1 MHRTLFRYLKDLY
14 TGPFQA
20 TLVFSF
26 TLVAAVTIG
35 IGSWAIS
42 STIENYLEQAMNDRI
57 ARDIHLAETFYEIKL
72 KQIAGIASRLSTHP
86 HIIEQMPAASLGK
99 REALDTIDEELI
111 NKGEG
116 LTLGGNHI
124 IAILDAEGDFIA
136 GRKFSVD
143 GQQTPLVL
151 DGNWLSL
158 PVIQESLQTGVPI
171 AATEVIPVNL
181 LTQVGMAEQAHIDL
195 IDTPRAAEEP
205 FDPREGEAGL
215 VLIGVAPILVDGVID
230 GVAVVTHILN
240 NDFTMVD
247 QIKDAALIDTVTIFF
262 GDLRVSTNVLTAD
275 GQRAVGTRV
284 SEEVAEVVLHNRQE
298 YIGTAFVVNEN
309 YITRYTPL
317 LTHSQEIVGILYVGA
332 RQSTFQTLVNS
343 VAQRISLVAFL
354 TVLLTFLLTTPIS
367 RRITRPLKDLRE
379 LSHTSQRVMQGDL
392 NARVEIITDGEV
404 GQLEESF
411 NKMLDALQTT
421 QEQLVQSEKLASL
434 GQLAAGV
441 AHELNN
447 PLSTIY
453 LFCDLLLRISD
464 TQDQKRKDLET
475 ILRETQRCK
484 NIVASLLEFARQHQ
498 VEAQELDLNNF
509 INTVINIEQKHERY
523 REISIHTQ
531 LAPDLSL
538 IQADPGQLQAV
549 FTNIMTNAAEAMPT
563 GGQLTITTFYGPEDM
578 VTITIEDS
586 GEGISPENL
595 AKLFTPFF
603 TTKPVGKG
611 TGLGLAI
618 VYGIVKMHRGQIYI
632 QSEMG
637 KGTLVTIQLPT
648 RLPTLLP
655 PSQLNHKKPADGSD
669 LIG

>member
-1 MHRTLFRYLKDLY
+1 MHHRFFRYIKDLY

-35 IGSWAIS
+35 IGSWAIA
-42 STIENYLEQAMNDRI
+42 STIQNYLEQAMNDRI

-72 KQIAGIASRLSTHP
+72 KQISGIASRLSTHP
-86 HIIEQMPAASLGK
+86 HVIEQIQAASQGDQ
-99 REALDTIDEELI
+99 EALSPINDELI

-124 IAILDAEGDFIA
+124 IAILDTEGKFIA
-136 GRKFSVD
+136 GREFSVE
-143 GQQTPLVL
+143 GQQLPLPL
-151 DGNWLSL
+151 DGNWLEL
-158 PVIQESLQTGVPI
+158 PVIQNTLNTGLPT
-171 AATEVIPVNL
+171 AATEVIPAPL
-181 LTQVGMAEQAHIDL
+181 LAQVGMAEQARIPL
-195 IDTPRAAEEP
+195 IDTPRAAEKP

-215 VLIGVAPILVDGVID
+215 AMIGVSPILKNGAIE

-247 QIKDAALIDTVTIFF
+247 QIRDAALIDTVTIFF
-262 GDLRVSTNVLTAD
+262 GDLRISTNVLTAE
-275 GQRAVGTRV
+275 GERAVGTRV

-298 YIGTAFVVNEN
+298 YIGTAFVVHKN

-317 LTHSQEIVGILYVGA
+317 LNHDQEIVGILYVGA
-332 RQSTFQTLVNS
+332 LQSTFQTLVNS

-354 TVLLTFLLTTPIS
+354 TVLLTFLLTAPIS
-367 RRITRPLKDLRE
+367 LRITRPLKDLRQ
-379 LSHTSQRVMQGDL
+379 LSQTSQLVMQGDL
-392 NARVEIITDGEV
+392 DARVQPTAGGEV
-404 GQLEESF
+404 GLLEESF
-411 NKMLDALQTT
+411 NQMLDTLQAT

-453 LFCDLLLRISD
+453 LFCDLLLRTSGPHN
-464 TQDQKRKDLET
+464 QKHSDLET
-475 ILRETQRCK
+475 IMHETQRCK
-484 NIVASLLEFARQHQ
+484 NIVGSLLDFARQHQ
-498 VEAQELDLNNF
+498 VEAREMDLNTL
-509 INTVINIEQKHERY
+509 IKTIINIEQKHSRY
-523 REISIHTQ
+523 RDISIQTR
-531 LAPDLSL
+531 LAPDLPL

-549 FTNIMTNAAEAMPT
+549 FTNLMTNAAEAMPP
-563 GGQLTITTFYGPEDM
+563 GGKLTITTSPYPRDM
-578 VTITIEDS
+578 VTFTVQDN
-586 GEGISPENL
+586 GEGIPPENL

-618 VYGIVKMHRGQIYI
+618 VYGIVKMHRGQIHI
-632 QSEMG
+632 QSEIG
-637 KGTLVTIQLPT
+637 KGTRVTVQLPIH
-648 RLPTLLP
+648 LPNTNP
-655 PSQLNHKKPADGSD
+655 PSKPLQESTDGTV

>member
-1 MHRTLFRYLKDLY
+1 MHRKFFRYIKDLY

-26 TLVAAVTIG
+26 TLVAVVTIG
-35 IGSWAIS
+35 IGSWVIS

-57 ARDIHLAETFYEIKL
+57 ARDIHLAETFYKIKV
-72 KQIAGIASRLSTHP
+72 KQIDGIASRLSTHP
-86 HIIEQMPAASLGK
+86 HIIEQMQAASRGDQ
-99 REALDTIDEELI
+99 EALDTIDEELI

-116 LTLGGNHI
+116 FTLGGNHI
-124 IAILDAEGDFIA
+124 IAILDVQGNFIA

-143 GQQTPLVL
+143 GQQTPLPL
-151 DGNWLSL
+151 DGNWFAL
-158 PVIQESLQTGVPI
+158 PVIQDSLQTGLPI
-171 AATEVIPVNL
+171 AATEVIPAAL
-181 LTQVGMAEQAHIDL
+181 LAQVDMAEQAHIEL
-195 IDTPRAAEEP
+195 IDTPRELEKP
-205 FDPREGEAGL
+205 FDPREGEAGM
-215 VLIGVAPILVDGVID
+215 VLIGVSPILVDGVID
-230 GVAVVTHILN
+230 GFAVVTHILN
-240 NDFTMVD
+240 NDFTLVD
-247 QIKDAALIDTVTIFF
+247 QIRDAALIDTVTIFF

-284 SEEVAEVVLHNRQE
+284 SEEVADVVLHSRQE

-317 LTHSQEIVGILYVGA
+317 LNHNQEIVGILYVGA
-332 RQSTFQTLVNS
+332 RQSTYQTLVNT
-343 VAQRISLVAFL
+343 VAQRISLVAIL
-354 TVLLTFLLTTPIS
+354 TILLTFLLTTPIS
-367 RRITRPLKDLRE
+367 RRITRPLKDLHQ
-379 LSHTSQRVMQGDL
+379 LSRISQRVMGGDL
-392 NARVEIITDGEV
+392 NARVETITGGEV
-404 GQLEESF
+404 GQVEESF
-411 NKMLDALQTT
+411 NKMLDTLQAT
-421 QEQLVQSEKLASL
+421 QEQLIQSEKLASL

-453 LFCDLLLRISD
+453 LFCDLLLRTSD
-464 TQDQKRKDLET
+464 TQDQQKTDLET

-498 VEAQELDLNNF
+498 VEAQELDLNRF
-509 INTVINIEQKHERY
+509 IHTVINTEQKQKRY
-523 REISIHTQ
+523 QEISIHTR
-531 LAPDLSL
+531 LAPELPL

-549 FTNIMTNAAEAMPT
+549 FTNLMTNAAEAMPT
-563 GGQLTITTFYGPEDM
+563 GGQLAIGTSSGPRDM
-578 VTITIEDS
+578 VTITIQDN
-586 GEGISPENL
+586 GEGISPENQ

-618 VYGIVKMHRGQIYI
+618 VYGIVKMHRGQIHI
-632 QSEMG
+632 QSEVG

-648 RLPTLLP
+648 RLPNLLP
-655 PSQLNHKKPADGSD
+655 HPQINQKPIDDSN